1 MVYEVIELDLGQCRE
16 ASGALLSQLRTPET
30 PIKGD
35 SSAVKDSQSK
45 KSVDVSEPDIQPS
58 PQPSGREAALQRT
71 VNQSLTEWEAFA
83 RDEYG

>member
-30 PIKGD
+30 PMKGE
-35 SSAVKDSQSK
+35 SVVKDSQSK

-58 PQPSGREAALQRT
+58 PQPPGREAALQRT